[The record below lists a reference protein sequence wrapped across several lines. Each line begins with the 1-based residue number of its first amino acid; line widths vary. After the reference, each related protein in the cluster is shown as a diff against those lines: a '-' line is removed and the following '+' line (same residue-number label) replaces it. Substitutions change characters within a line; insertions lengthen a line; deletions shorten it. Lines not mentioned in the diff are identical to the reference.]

1 VLRSPTRRCRLERAR
16 YRFAWPFFIACALLV
31 ACSDDDAARPGP
43 RDEIEAVPFDDTR
56 TLSSADLRMLTS
68 SNSDGSLT
76 FRRTPA
82 SLSKVERGD
91 VLVAGASKTTPAGL
105 LRVVTRVEEAG
116 PDGSLRL
123 QTINAPIQLAFRKLH
138 VRVARTA
145 ELIQSN
151 TATESQ
157 RAGLRIQALD
167 VAGPSGTASKT
178 ETFDYPLFDGDGDD
192 ETDDDRIVLSGEIG
206 GTVDYQFGMD
216 FDWGVFEH
224 LPETVSDCIDNLLSG
239 DIDCSLDS
247 LIPEA
252 KVSFTTDTTLSA
264 QAKLEGAAILSFE
277 RKFPILP
284 PQVLAEIPLG
294 ILVLAPVV
302 EIEGKIAGG
311 ASGRFEA
318 GISAAATI
326 ENGVD
331 LSSKRLGNPKFH
343 GPEVTDV
350 DFDVDE
356 PSVALEANAR
366 AEVTATIN
374 LLLYDVVGPSASAS
388 VFAEV
393 TADPFGDPCYSLN
406 AGIEADLGIVVEPTL
421 PLLGSVTL
429 FDWHAPTW
437 TPYEAPVVEG
447 SCSRPPMA
455 SMLPPGS
462 GADADH
468 YAMPA
473 FDPWSKLIS
482 MPIDGTVAVS
492 PTDETASLDLQRS
505 IDGRYLVAGSMSRS
519 LLKLDESGAVT
530 WAKSY
535 GLEGDSNALR
545 VVATASAL
553 DANLFALAQDAVTSE
568 LVLMLLDQTGA
579 VLQATALQ
587 LPAASTC
594 TPLPRGLVRDAETGV
609 WIAGSCLQR
618 DRVWMV
624 HATNKLQFEAAIDL
638 SSVDGAGI
646 ALTAFTSSEG
656 DPVLGG
662 QITTV
667 AGDQMFVTRFD
678 PSGEPRYT
686 RTYVGCDE
694 SRDLAP
700 RAAVQGDNGD
710 VTFVGSGGGNHNGF
724 VARIRRD
731 GTVGFASFPGLSFGV
746 GDILALQNVAE
757 LPTTGYVVTAST
769 QDLLGD
775 ARTTTPAVALLGL
788 DAIGKVRWAARYTL
802 LGPDGS
808 ARASGFPG
816 IKLTDDGGTYV
827 AGLAAASG
835 EESGAA
841 WAFKAFAKDGA
852 IEFDSARAERV
863 PLAASNLACEITA
876 SDLALEIAANTA
888 SGRSVDVE
896 RVDLQLP

>member
-1 VLRSPTRRCRLERAR
+1 
-16 YRFAWPFFIACALLV
+16 
-31 ACSDDDAARPGP
+31 
-43 RDEIEAVPFDDTR
+43 
-56 TLSSADLRMLTS
+56 MLTS
-68 SNSDGSLT
+68 STPDGVLA
-76 FRRTPA
+76 FRRTPS

-91 VLVAGASKTTPAGL
+91 ILVAGASKATPAGL
-105 LRVVTRVEEAG
+105 LRIVTEVEEVGA
-116 PDGSLRL
+116 DGSLRL
-123 QTINAPIQLAFRKLH
+123 RTINAPVQLAFRKLH
-138 VRVARTA
+138 VRVARKA
-145 ELIQSN
+145 GLIQSG
-151 TATESQ
+151 TVGAQSQ

-167 VAGPSGTASKT
+167 IDGPSGTASKT
-178 ETFDYPLFDGDGDD
+178 ETFDYALFDGDGDE

-224 LPETVSDCIDNLLSG
+224 LPETGSDCIDNLLSG
-239 DIDCSLDS
+239 EIDCSLDS

-252 KVSFTTDTTLSA
+252 KLSFTADTTLSA
-264 QAKLEGAAILSFE
+264 EAKLEGAAILSFE
-277 RKFPILP
+277 REFPILP

-294 ILVLAPVV
+294 FLVLAPVV
-302 EIEGKIAGG
+302 EIEGKIEGG
-311 ASGRFEA
+311 ASGRFET

-331 LSSKRLGNPKFH
+331 ISSKRLGSPKYR
-343 GPEVTDV
+343 GPELKDV

-356 PSVALEANAR
+356 PTVALEANAR
-366 AEVTATIN
+366 AEVTAKIN

-393 TADPFGDPCYSLN
+393 TADPFGDPCYSLK

-429 FDWHAPTW
+429 FDWRAPTW
-437 TPYEAPVVEG
+437 TPYEAPIVEG

-473 FDPWSKLIS
+473 FEPWSKRIS
-482 MPIDGTVAVS
+482 APIDGTVAVS
-492 PTDETASLDLQRS
+492 PTDEAASLDLQRS
-505 IDGRYLVAGSMSRS
+505 IDGRYLVAGSEGRS
-519 LLKLDESGAVT
+519 LLKLDESGALT
-530 WAKSY
+530 WARSY
-535 GLEGDSNALR
+535 KLEGDVAALR
-545 VVATASAL
+545 VVATAPAH
-553 DANLFALAQDAVTSE
+553 DANLFALAQDVVTSE
-568 LVLMLLDQTGA
+568 LVLMVLDQTGV
-579 VLQATALQ
+579 VLQAAALQ
-587 LPAASTC
+587 LPTTTEC
-594 TPLPRGLVRDAETGV
+594 TPIPRGLIRDDAAGV
-609 WIAGSCLQR
+609 WMAGSCVQHE
-618 DRVWMV
+618 RVWMV
-624 HATNKLQFEAAIDL
+624 HATNALEFEDSIEL
-638 SSVDGAGI
+638 STADRKDI
-646 ALTAFTSSEG
+646 ALTALTASEG
-656 DPVLGG
+656 EPVLGG
-662 QITTV
+662 RITTQ
-667 AGDQMFVTRFD
+667 AGDQMFVARFA
-678 PSGEPRYT
+678 PSSELRYA

-710 VTFVGSGGGNHNGF
+710 VTFVGGGGGNHNGF

-731 GTVGFASFPGLSFGV
+731 GSVGFASFPGLSFGV

-775 ARTTTPAVALLGL
+775 ARTTTPAIALLGL

-802 LGPDGS
+802 LESDGS

-816 IKLTDDGGTYV
+816 IQLTDDGGAYV
-827 AGLAAASG
+827 AGIAAPSG
-835 EESGAA
+835 DESGAA

-852 IEFDSARAERV
+852 IELDRSRAERV
-863 PLAASNLACEITA
+863 ALTASNLECEITA
-876 SDLALEIAANTA
+876 SDFELEVAANRATGA
-888 SGRSVDVE
+888 SVEVE
-896 RVDLQLP
+896 RETLSVEITTLTN